1 MTSES
6 KLAPPVVAV
15 LVTDGLGAWFEE
27 ALDAVREQD
36 YGNLRV
42 VVVDRGQHRVGE
54 QVLSKIPEA
63 VVREAASS
71 KGFGEAA
78 NTVQSVVE
86 GAAFYLFL
94 REDAVL
100 APDAVTRLVDEA
112 LESNAGILGP
122 KVLDWNDPTRLV
134 SMGCLVDAFGVE
146 TPFVESGELD
156 QQQHDRV
163 REAFTVTGEAVLVRC
178 DLFRTIGGFDPRIT
192 SGEQY
197 LDLCWR
203 AQIAGGRVL
212 VVPNATVRAQSA
224 MVETP
229 PENLR
234 RSQMRHRHH
243 VMAKCYGWMHLVPIM
258 VMQVVGAGL
267 ALAMVGEGTVDA
279 AGLTDIVAGV
289 DGAADT
295 GGDEIVTMWAFDLW
309 PMLMMVAAGALIG
322 AIASRCD
329 GWMTAFA
336 VVAMAGALGAGVTG
350 ADTMAAEVMGSGN
363 MVEAASN
370 WVLDG
375 VVIGVG
381 ALLGGMLEDQL

>member
-1 MTSES
+1 MDWKTNMAE
-6 KLAPPVVAV
+6 LGGAFAV
-15 LVTDGLGAWFEE
+15 SWLVLGEGN
-27 ALDAVREQD
+27 AVMM
-36 YGNLRV
+36 G
-42 VVVDRGQHRVGE
+42 
-54 QVLSKIPEA
+54 VLLA
-63 VVREAASS
+63 VVMAAM
-71 KGFGEAA
+71 A
-78 NTVQSVVE
+78 
-86 GAAFYLFL
+86 GAH
-94 REDAVL
+94 VL
-100 APDAVTRLVDEA
+100 P
-112 LESNAGILGP
+112 
-122 KVLDWNDPTRLV
+122 
-134 SMGCLVDAFGVE
+134 M
-146 TPFVESGELD
+146 
-156 QQQHDRV
+156 
-163 REAFTVTGEAVLVRC
+163 FTW
-178 DLFRTIGGFDPRIT
+178 I
-192 SGEQY
+192 
-197 LDLCWR
+197 
-203 AQIAGGRVL
+203 
-212 VVPNATVRAQSA
+212 SA
-224 MVETP
+224 MTGDLQDTDAWIGNV
-229 PENLR
+229 
-234 RSQMRHRHH
+234 MR
-243 VMAKCYGWMHLVPIM
+243 L

>member
-1 MTSES
+1 MEMDWKTNMAELGGAFMVS
-6 KLAPPVVAV
+6 LLV
-15 LVTDGLGAWFEE
+15 LGEMDDGSMVMAGL
-27 ALDAVREQD
+27 L
-36 YGNLRV
+36 L
-42 VVVDRGQHRVGE
+42 
-54 QVLSKIPEA
+54 
-63 VVREAASS
+63 
-71 KGFGEAA
+71 
-78 NTVQSVVE
+78 
-86 GAAFYLFL
+86 
-94 REDAVL
+94 
-100 APDAVTRLVDEA
+100 AVTMA
-112 LESNAGILGP
+112 AMAGAH
-122 KVLDWNDPTRLV
+122 VLP
-134 SMGCLVDAFGVE
+134 M
-146 TPFVESGELD
+146 
-156 QQQHDRV
+156 
-163 REAFTVTGEAVLVRC
+163 FTW
-178 DLFRTIGGFDPRIT
+178 I
-192 SGEQY
+192 
-197 LDLCWR
+197 
-203 AQIAGGRVL
+203 
-212 VVPNATVRAQSA
+212 SA
-224 MVETP
+224 MTGDLQDTDAWIGNV
-229 PENLR
+229 
-234 RSQMRHRHH
+234 MR
-243 VMAKCYGWMHLVPIM
+243 L

-363 MVEAASN
+363 MVEAAST

>member
-1 MTSES
+1 MEMDWKTNMAELGGAFMVSW
-6 KLAPPVVAV
+6 LV
-15 LVTDGLGAWFEE
+15 LGEMGDDGDMLMAG
-27 ALDAVREQD
+27 L
-36 YGNLRV
+36 L
-42 VVVDRGQHRVGE
+42 
-54 QVLSKIPEA
+54 L
-63 VVREAASS
+63 
-71 KGFGEAA
+71 
-78 NTVQSVVE
+78 
-86 GAAFYLFL
+86 
-94 REDAVL
+94 
-100 APDAVTRLVDEA
+100 AVTMA
-112 LESNAGILGP
+112 AMAGAHILP
-122 KVLDWNDPTRLV
+122 
-134 SMGCLVDAFGVE
+134 M
-146 TPFVESGELD
+146 
-156 QQQHDRV
+156 
-163 REAFTVTGEAVLVRC
+163 FTW
-178 DLFRTIGGFDPRIT
+178 I
-192 SGEQY
+192 
-197 LDLCWR
+197 
-203 AQIAGGRVL
+203 
-212 VVPNATVRAQSA
+212 SA
-224 MVETP
+224 MTGDLQDTDAWIGNV
-229 PENLR
+229 
-234 RSQMRHRHH
+234 MR
-243 VMAKCYGWMHLVPIM
+243 L

-363 MVEAASN
+363 MVEAAST